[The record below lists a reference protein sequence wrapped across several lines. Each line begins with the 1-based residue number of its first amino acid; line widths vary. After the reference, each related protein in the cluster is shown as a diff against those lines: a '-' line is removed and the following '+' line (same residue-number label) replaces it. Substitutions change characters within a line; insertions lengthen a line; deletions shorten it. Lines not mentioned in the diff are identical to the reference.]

1 METKMAL
8 NRMFILLAI
17 SQPIASACFNTIT
30 EDMVQLWHCRY
41 GHLSF
46 KGLKTLQQKKM
57 PEAVNWTVH
66 VLNQSPTV
74 AVKNKTSE
82 EAWSGVKPSV
92 EHFRVFG
99 CISHVHVPDSKRT
112 KLDDKSLSC
121 VLLGVSEESKAYR
134 LYDPVSQRIITSR
147 DVVFEEDKN
156 WDWGK
161 KYEESIVSELEWG
174 DLEEEATMFDDNEEG
189 NEVDPNEEG
198 SESESDP
205 EANVE
210 AVEGNFSSDSLIE
223 ESSPSSNEGRNRRP
237 PIWMRDYETGEG
249 ISEED
254 NEAHLAHLAMF
265 ATIDPI
271 HFEDA
276 VKSEKWRKAMDL
288 EMESIK
294 NNGTWEL
301 TKLPKEAKKHGV
313 DYTEVF
319 APVARME
326 TIRLV
331 AALAVQKGWTIYQLD
346 VKSAFL
352 HGELNEVVFV
362 EQPCGYV
369 QKGNEQKV
377 YRLKKALYG
386 LKQAPRAWYSRIEA
400 YFMKEGFEKCDYEH
414 TLFIKTSK
422 EGKVLIVSLYVDDL
436 IFTGNDELMF
446 TEFKNSM
453 KHEFDMT
460 DLGKMR
466 YFLGLEVLQRSDG
479 VFISQKKYALEVLK
493 QFGMDKSNFVHNP
506 IVPSFKLMKDE
517 GGVKV
522 DNTYYKQIVG
532 SLMYLI
538 ATRPDM
544 MFVVSLISR
553 YMENPTELHLQA
565 AKRVLRYLKGTTE
578 FGIFYKKRGD
588 DELAAYTDSDYAG
601 DLEDRKK
608 LTKAGTVEL
617 VHCGTQEQLAD
628 VMTKPLKLDV
638 FLNLRGLLGVCS
650 EMDIN

>member
-17 SQPIASACFNTIT
+17 SQPITSACFNTIT

-46 KGLKTLQQKKM
+46 KGLKTLQHKKMSNSGSKKTRLQKKLG
-57 PEAVNWTVH
+57 A
-66 VLNQSPTV
+66 
-74 AVKNKTSE
+74 
-82 EAWSGVKPSV
+82 
-92 EHFRVFG
+92 
-99 CISHVHVPDSKRT
+99 
-112 KLDDKSLSC
+112 KLSLH
-121 VLLGVSEESKAYR
+121 EESKAYR

-301 TKLPKEAKKHGV
+301 TKLPKEAKK
-313 DYTEVF
+313 TEVF

-346 VKSAFL
+346 VKSAF
-352 HGELNEVVFV
+352 
-362 EQPCGYV
+362 YM
-369 QKGNEQKV
+369 V

-386 LKQAPRAWYSRIEA
+386 LKQAPRA
-400 YFMKEGFEKCDYEH
+400 C
-414 TLFIKTSK
+414 
-422 EGKVLIVSLYVDDL
+422 
-436 IFTGNDELMF
+436 
-446 TEFKNSM
+446 
-453 KHEFDMT
+453 
-460 DLGKMR
+460 
-466 YFLGLEVLQRSDG
+466 
-479 VFISQKKYALEVLK
+479 QKKYALEVLK

-538 ATRPDM
+538 ATRLDM
-544 MFVVSLISR
+544 MFGGQKEYFRLCVLLSSRAVSWSSRKQPVVSLS
-553 YMENPTELHLQA
+553 
-565 AKRVLRYLKGTTE
+565 TTE
-578 FGIFYKKRGD
+578 AEFI
-588 DELAAYTDSDYAG
+588 AAASCACQ
-601 DLEDRKK
+601 
-608 LTKAGTVEL
+608 AWSWCIV
-617 VHCGTQEQLAD
+617 VHKNKLAD